1 MAYGISMPGGRRV
14 CSNKVPPPLQKGDII
29 LSINGVSLLGKS
41 HAEAIQ
47 VIKSAVPLSVV
58 RIELIQGEETVENGG
73 LSPDWCKWLAKYES
87 GHSRLVL
94 E

>member
-1 MAYGISMPGGRRV
+1 MPGGRRV

>member
-1 MAYGISMPGGRRV
+1 M
-14 CSNKVPPPLQKGDII
+14 
-29 LSINGVSLLGKS
+29 
-41 HAEAIQ
+41 
-47 VIKSAVPLSVV
+47 IKSAVPLSVV